1 MTESNNLETSMS
13 VRFEA
18 FEVDLEGRRLLK
30 RGMPIPLREQSFQ
43 VLAALMERPGEI
55 VTREELRR
63 RLWSSDTFVDF
74 EVALNSA
81 VSRLRDALGDSAESP
96 SFIETIPKR
105 GYRFVIPIPKR
116 PAVAVM
122 PFVNQTADA
131 KDEYFSDGLTD
142 ELIHVLSRV
151 EGLRVTAPSV
161 VVRFKGKPHDARHV
175 GRELG
180 VEAVLEG
187 SVWRSGDRIRVTI
200 NLVGVKDGFNLWA
213 QRFDGNLGDVFGIQD
228 QVCAATAEALHVRL
242 GARVSESRPR
252 NMTAYVQ
259 YLKGQHMMKK
269 RRPHDV
275 RRAFEYFQE
284 AIRLEPGYAEPY
296 YGAALY
302 YIISAGYGA
311 LPPRSALPQAED
323 LVAKGLALD
332 ANSVVLH
339 SILGLLRMFQW
350 RWAESEQAHRHAI
363 SLKPTS
369 AFPHMVYPIL
379 CSMLGRHEEAVA
391 HAAKA
396 VELDPL
402 DLMTNFR
409 LVQANYYA
417 RRYDEAVRTGRVAV
431 ELAPDSPYTC
441 FYLALSLAALGLKDE
456 AWGMANMG
464 RKLNDGLP
472 LGEGYFGYVAGVL
485 GHTMEARSVVR
496 ELEARREGG
505 YSPALPIAWTY
516 LGLGETAAGLE
527 WLETALAEHEPFL
540 GSAMVFPAYDPI
552 RDQQRFRRLAHQLR
566 PST

>member
-1 MTESNNLETSMS
+1 MN
-13 VRFEA
+13 VRFGP

-30 RGMPIPLREQSFQ
+30 RGRPIPLREQSFQ

-81 VSRLRDALGDSAESP
+81 VSRLREALGDSAESP

-142 ELIHVLSRV
+142 ELIRVLSRV

-161 VVRFKGKPHDARHV
+161 VFRFKGQPHDARQV

-180 VEAVLEG
+180 VEAILEG
-187 SVWRSGDRIRVTI
+187 SVWRSGGRIRVTV

-242 GARVSESRPR
+242 ATRVSESRPKD
-252 NMTAYVQ
+252 MTAYVQ
-259 YLKGQHMMKK
+259 YLKGWYMMKK
-269 RRPHDV
+269 RRPNDV

-296 YGAALY
+296 YGAALH
-302 YIISAGYGA
+302 YIVSAGFGA
-311 LPPRSALPQAED
+311 SPPRSALPEAED
-323 LVAKGLALD
+323 LIAKGLTLD
-332 ANSVVLH
+332 ANSVILYG
-339 SILGLLRMFQW
+339 ILGLLRMYQW
-350 RWAESEQAHRHAI
+350 RWAESERAHRYAM
-363 SLKPTS
+363 SLEPAN

-379 CSMLGRHEEAVA
+379 CSMLGRHNEAVA

-409 LVQANYYA
+409 LVQVNYYA
-417 RRYDEAVRTGRVAV
+417 RRYDEAVRTGRIAV
-431 ELAPDSPYTC
+431 ELTPDSPYTL
-441 FYLALSLAALGLKDE
+441 FYLALSLAAVGLRDE
-456 AWGMANMG
+456 AWDIATTGK
-464 RKLNDGLP
+464 KLNDGLP
-472 LGEGYFGYVAGVL
+472 LGEGYFGYLAGVL
-485 GHTMEARSVVR
+485 EYADD
-496 ELEARREGG
+496 ARRVVGELQARRDRD
-505 YSPALPIAWTY
+505 YAPALPIAWAY
-516 LGLGETAAGLE
+516 LGLGETDKALD
-527 WLETALAEHEPFL
+527 WLERALVDREPYFGSL
-540 GSAMVFPAYDPI
+540 GVFPGYDAI
-552 RDQQRFRRLAHQLR
+552 RDQTRFRNLAHQLKL
-566 PST
+566 PT